1 MRRDKIKIILLK
13 QQGNSKTKAKQ
24 TYNKGLYK
32 LLPSF
37 KMEESEIYNIL
48 GIRHEEN
55 MVKNP
60 INMYPTFT
68 SILEGEAFRG
78 GCIIS

>member
-1 MRRDKIKIILLK
+1 MEDKIKNILLK

-24 TYNKGLYK
+24 TYNKGLYE

-37 KMEESEIYNIL
+37 KLEASEVYNIL
-48 GIRHEEN
+48 GITYDYEERI
-55 MVKNP
+55 VLD
-60 INMYPTFT
+60 TFT
-68 SILEGEAFRG
+68 SILEGESFRG